1 MNVALLKESFDMIAP
16 HKDAF
21 ALSCY
26 QQLFTEYPQTQ
37 PLFAHTNMRR
47 QEGAL
52 MATLATV
59 IAGAQRGDNL
69 ISTVEQLGQRH
80 KGYGVKAEHYP
91 ILRGVL
97 LETFHHY
104 LGPRFTPQMQEAW
117 EEAFEMISAEMLKG
131 ADVLPPQKAGESQ

>member
-1 MNVALLKESFDMIAP
+1 MIAP

-26 QQLFTEYPQTQ
+26 QQLFTEYPQAQ
-37 PLFAHTNMRR
+37 PLFAQTNMRR

-59 IAGAQRGDNL
+59 IAGVQRGDNL
-69 ISTVEQLGQRH
+69 IPTLQRLGQRH

-91 ILRGVL
+91 LLQAVL
-97 LETFHHY
+97 IETFHHY

-131 ADVLPPQKAGESQ
+131 EDVLPPQKAGESQ

>member
-1 MNVALLKESFDMIAP
+1 MNVALLKDSFDMIAP

-26 QQLFTEYPQTQ
+26 QQLFTDYPQAQ
-37 PLFAHTNMRR
+37 PLFAQTNMRR

-52 MATLATV
+52 MAALATV
-59 IAGAQRGDNL
+59 IAGVQRGDNL
-69 ISTVEQLGQRH
+69 IPTLQRLGQRH

-91 ILRGVL
+91 ILRVVL

-104 LGPRFTPQMQEAW
+104 LGPRFTPQIQEAW

-131 ADVLPPQKAGESQ
+131 ADMLPPQEEGDFR

>member
-1 MNVALLKESFDMIAP
+1 MNVALLTDSFDMIAP

-26 QQLFTEYPQTQ
+26 QQLFTEYPQAQ
-37 PLFAHTNMRR
+37 PLFAQTNMRR

-59 IAGAQRGDNL
+59 IAGVQRGDNL
-69 ISTVEQLGQRH
+69 IPTLQRLGRRH
-80 KGYGVKAEHYP
+80 NGYGVKAEHYP
-91 ILRGVL
+91 MLRVVL

-104 LGPRFTPQMQEAW
+104 LGSRFTHQMQEAW
-117 EEAFEMISAEMLKG
+117 EEAFEMISEHMLKG
-131 ADVLPPQKAGESQ
+131 ADMLPSQGAGESQ

>member
-26 QQLFTEYPQTQ
+26 QQLFTKYPQAQ

-59 IAGAQRGDNL
+59 IAGVQRGDNL
-69 ISTVEQLGQRH
+69 IPTLQRLGQRH

-91 ILRGVL
+91 LLQVVL
-97 LETFHHY
+97 IETFYHY

-117 EEAFEMISAEMLKG
+117 EEAFEMVSTEMLKG
-131 ADVLPPQKAGESQ
+131 EDVLPPQEAGESQ

>member
-91 ILRGVL
+91 MLRGVL

-131 ADVLPPQKAGESQ
+131 EDVLPPQKAGESQ

>member
-1 MNVALLKESFDMIAP
+1 MDVALLKDSFDMIAP

-26 QQLFTEYPQTQ
+26 QQLFTDYPQAQ
-37 PLFAHTNMRR
+37 PLFAQTNMRR

-59 IAGAQRGDNL
+59 IAGVQRGDNL
-69 ISTVEQLGQRH
+69 IPTLQRLGQRH
-80 KGYGVKAEHYP
+80 KGYGIEAEHYP
-91 ILRGVL
+91 MLQVVL

-104 LGPRFTPQMQEAW
+104 LGPRFTPHMQEAW

-131 ADVLPPQKAGESQ
+131 ADMLPSREAGGSW

>member
-1 MNVALLKESFDMIAP
+1 MNMALLKDSFDMIAP

-26 QQLFTEYPQTQ
+26 QQLFTDYPQAQ
-37 PLFAHTNMRR
+37 PLFAQTNMRR

-69 ISTVEQLGQRH
+69 IPTLQRLGQRH
-80 KGYGVKAEHYP
+80 KGYGLEAEHYP
-91 ILRGVL
+91 MLRVVL

-117 EEAFEMISAEMLKG
+117 EEAFEMISEHMLEGAEMLPSQE
-131 ADVLPPQKAGESQ
+131 ARES

>member
-1 MNVALLKESFDMIAP
+1 MNVTVLKDSFDMIAP

-26 QQLFTEYPQTQ
+26 QQLFTDYPQAQ
-37 PLFAHTNMRR
+37 PLFAQTNIRR

-59 IAGAQRGDNL
+59 IAGVQRGDNL
-69 ISTVEQLGQRH
+69 IPTLQQLGHRH

-91 ILRGVL
+91 ILRVVL
-97 LETFHHY
+97 LATFHHY
-104 LGPRFTPQMQEAW
+104 LGPRFTPQMQQAW
-117 EEAFEMISAEMLKG
+117 DEAFEMISAEMLKG
-131 ADVLPPQKAGESQ
+131 ADMLPPQEAGESW

>member
-1 MNVALLKESFDMIAP
+1 MNVALLKDSFDMIAP

-26 QQLFTEYPQTQ
+26 QQLFTGYPQAQ

-59 IAGAQRGDNL
+59 IAEVQRGDNL
-69 ISTVEQLGQRH
+69 IPTLQRLGQRH

-91 ILRGVL
+91 MLRAVL

-117 EEAFEMISAEMLKG
+117 EQAFEMISAEMLKG
-131 ADVLPPQKAGESQ
+131 EE

>member
-1 MNVALLKESFDMIAP
+1 MNEALLKESFDMIAP

-26 QQLFTEYPQTQ
+26 QQLFTEYPQAQT
-37 PLFAHTNMRR
+37 LFAQTNMRR

-59 IAGAQRGDNL
+59 IAGVQRGDNL
-69 ISTVEQLGQRH
+69 ISTLEQLGQRH
-80 KGYGVKAEHYP
+80 KGYGVKAEHHSM
-91 ILRGVL
+91 LRGVL

-131 ADVLPPQKAGESQ
+131 AEMLPPQEAGESQ